1 MSDRDAEPARPDDI
15 RATTARRTRK
25 RDRMDTDRS
34 ETLTAGIDVTF
45 PEYLSPPAEP
55 LGLLRGWLESAE
67 ARGVREPRALA
78 LATADARGRSSL
90 RTVVLNRVTATGIVF
105 ATHDGSRKGR
115 ELRANPWASGLLY
128 WRETGQQISLAGPV
142 RRLPDS
148 ECDAL
153 WAARPVFTHAMTVSS
168 RQSEP
173 LGDPADVARL
183 RARAETV
190 GSQGPQP
197 RPAAYVGFE
206 IACESVE
213 FWADGTRRLHE
224 RLRYDRTAEGWSAV
238 RLQP

>member
-1 MSDRDAEPARPDDI
+1 M
-15 RATTARRTRK
+15 ATG
-25 RDRMDTDRS
+25 RS
-34 ETLTAGIDVTF
+34 ETLTGEIDVTF

-67 ARGVREPRALA
+67 AHGVREPRALA
-78 LATADARGRSSL
+78 LATADAGGRSSL

-142 RRLPDS
+142 RRLSDP

-173 LGDPADVARL
+173 LGDLTDVARL
-183 RARAETV
+183 RARAETA
-190 GSQGPQP
+190 GGQGPQP

-206 IACESVE
+206 IAPDSVE

-224 RLRYDRTAEGWSAV
+224 RLRYDRAAEGWSAV